1 MLFVRESGSVI
12 LDQGNIDRWF
22 VSQAI
27 TVSTANFVIAH

>member
-22 VSQAI
+22 ERVWLCD
-27 TVSTANFVIAH
+27 TRPR